1 MSIHLLEYVVAAA
14 APEPK
19 RVIVLSCV
27 MVSFEHPEGCLDEE
41 KKHLID

>member
-1 MSIHLLEYVVAAA
+1 MSRKIHLPEYGVVAA

-27 MVSFEHPEGCLDEE
+27 MVSFEHPEGCLDE
-41 KKHLID
+41 KTFD